1 MNVMPPAQVQ
11 CPGCE
16 RGFTPSGLSQHLS
29 RIGDFRCH
37 RVVVASQT
45 HLASTTFPHMVPPPT
60 LSSTWTSQIA
70 GGVTLGD
77 LDEYSVP
84 TQGEFTMTCV
94 AAHAAILRK
103 FSR

>member
-1 MNVMPPAQVQ
+1 MNVIPPAQVQ

-29 RIGDFRCH
+29 RIGDFRCR
-37 RVVVASQT
+37 RVVAASQT
-45 HLASTTFPHMVPPPT
+45 HLASTAFPRTAPRL
-60 LSSTWTSQIA
+60 LSTSASQIV
-70 GGVTLGD
+70 GGAAVNLGD
-77 LDEYSVP
+77 LDEYSEP
-84 TQGEFTMTCV
+84 TQGEFTVTRV